1 MQRLH
6 EEGLGYGTIAAKFSE
21 DGEQISRFT
30 VRDYCTGRRR

>member
-21 DGEQISRFT
+21 DGETISRFT
-30 VRDYCTGRRR
+30 VRNYCKGISR